1 MEKHYKF
8 SIWYVLL
15 GIWVVLLVQEM
26 IVSAFA
32 IQTIPYSQF
41 LKKLTLLSWII
52 PTVIFFGELYARA
65 KEILNDRKNLLTKG
79 AKLLLEQEKI
89 DGDDIKALMIS

>member
-26 IVSAFA
+26 ILSSFA
-32 IQTIPYSQF
+32 IQTISYSQF
-41 LKKLTLLSWII
+41 LKKLALLPWII
-52 PTVIFFGELYARA
+52 PAAMFLGQQYARA
-65 KEILNDRKNLLTKG
+65 KEILNDRKDILTKG

-89 DGDDIKALMIS
+89 DGDDIKALMNS